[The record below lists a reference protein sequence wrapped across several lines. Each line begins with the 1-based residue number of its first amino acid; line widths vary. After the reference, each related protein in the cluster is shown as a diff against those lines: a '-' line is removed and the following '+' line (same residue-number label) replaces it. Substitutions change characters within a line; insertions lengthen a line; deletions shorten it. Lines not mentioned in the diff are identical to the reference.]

1 MLLKV
6 MMKNFIKLW
15 IKRWITKFIYL
26 DIETPN
32 GNGIDIAKKIR
43 SKDYQEELL
52 KKLKKIFKLG
62 FQKIL

>member
-6 MMKNFIKLW
+6 MMKNFYKVMNKEMDNKVYI
-15 IKRWITKFIYL
+15 L

-43 SKDYQEELL
+43 SKD
-52 KKLKKIFKLG
+52 FK
-62 FQKIL
+62 FFF